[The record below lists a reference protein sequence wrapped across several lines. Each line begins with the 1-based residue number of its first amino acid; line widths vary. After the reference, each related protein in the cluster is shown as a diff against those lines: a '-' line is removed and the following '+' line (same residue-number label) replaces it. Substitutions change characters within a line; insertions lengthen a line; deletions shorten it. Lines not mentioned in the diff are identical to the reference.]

1 MSETAQE
8 QALAQRADELRR
20 QLSGR
25 DPESLAA
32 LTGTLLKEG
41 AFHFALLGRALRLA
55 LPEFYVVDTGGAAL
69 PTFQQALV
77 LYYFVTAD
85 GTPLAGRW
93 VSFADL
99 PGGRMYAPAFQGYS
113 GNELVRA
120 FGADV
125 EAFRRACLASGG
137 SPLEIA
143 EAAYSFQALP
153 RLPLAVTYWVGDDEF
168 PSASK
173 ILFDASA
180 CHYLPIDA
188 CAILG
193 GLLARTLQKRKN

>member
-1 MSETAQE
+1 MGESVHQE
-8 QALAQRADELRR
+8 ALAQRVGELR
-20 QLSGR
+20 QHLNGR
-25 DPESLAA
+25 DLKTLAA
-32 LTGTLLKEG
+32 LTGALLKEDS
-41 AFHFALLGRALRLA
+41 FHLNLLGKALRLA
-55 LPEFYVVDTGGAAL
+55 LPEFRIVDAGGAEL
-69 PTFQQALV
+69 PTFLQALI

-85 GTPLAGRW
+85 GTPLTGRW

-113 GNELVRA
+113 GNELVKA
-120 FGADV
+120 FGVDV

-137 SPLEIA
+137 SPLEVA
-143 EAAYSFQALP
+143 EVAYGFQALP

-168 PSASK
+168 PSTSK
-173 ILFDASA
+173 ILFDSSA

-193 GLLARTLQKRKN
+193 NLLTRTLQKHRE